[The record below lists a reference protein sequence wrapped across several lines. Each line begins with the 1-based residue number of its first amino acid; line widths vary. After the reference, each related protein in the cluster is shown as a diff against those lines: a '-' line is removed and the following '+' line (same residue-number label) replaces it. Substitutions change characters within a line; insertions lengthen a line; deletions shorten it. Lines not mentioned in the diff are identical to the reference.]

1 MNNQAM
7 QFEELCAELLQSM
20 GYTADRQVALSSQRR
35 FDFVI
40 TKNCAVERVV
50 EVKFIRENPGT
61 LATLRN
67 VVSRVKSYF
76 GASPFDQLLIL
87 SCVVAAEHKA
97 WLFKEFK
104 LEIWDR
110 EDILGHAEKSR
121 QLQNR
126 FATFFKEQDDAA
138 AGAARRS
145 LSDPIVTDGI
155 VHDEETMQLLPDPRG
170 VELSQRLA
178 DTPRGKRGAKLYEA
192 LILDILEYLFGDYL
206 LDPRIQARLED
217 KLSVLDVVY
226 RVGQGHPFWE
236 TFTRDFRARVIVFE
250 CKNYSLPIKPNQL
263 HTTER
268 YMSASALRPVC
279 FLMTRVKP
287 HEHTELAAF
296 GAMREGGKLF
306 VFLDDEDIYEMLRIR
321 DVQLRLPTNN
331 RDYLQNDPTV
341 VLDQKIYD
349 FLSRMPR

>member
-1 MNNQAM
+1 M
-7 QFEELCAELLQSM
+7 QFEDLCAELLRSM
-20 GYTADRQVALSSQRR
+20 GYTVDRQVASSHRT

-40 TKNCAVERVV
+40 TNKRAAERIV
-50 EVKFIRENPGT
+50 EVKLIRENPGT

-67 VVSRVKSYF
+67 VVSRVKSYL
-76 GASPFDQLLIL
+76 GVSPLDQLLIL
-87 SCVVAAEHKA
+87 SCSVAAEHKA
-97 WLFKEFK
+97 WLSREFK

-110 EDILGHAEKSR
+110 EHILGQAKKSE

-126 FATFFKEQDDAA
+126 FATFFKEHDDAVA
-138 AGAARRS
+138 AARPRPS
-145 LSDPIVTDGI
+145 SGPIVANEI
-155 VHDEETMQLLPDPRG
+155 VADEEDLERPRGPRG

-178 DTPRGKRGAKLYEA
+178 DTPRGKKGAKRYET
-192 LILDILEYLFGDYL
+192 LISDILQYLFGDYL
-206 LDPRIQARLED
+206 LDQRAQSRLED

-250 CKNYSLPIKPNQL
+250 CKNYSRPIKPNQL

-268 YMSASALRPVC
+268 YISASALRPVC
-279 FLMTRVKP
+279 FLTTRLKP

-306 VFLDDEDIYEMLRIR
+306 VFLDDEDICEMLTIR
-321 DVQLRLPTNN
+321 DAQLRLPTDD
-331 RDYLQNDPTV
+331 RGYLKNDPTV